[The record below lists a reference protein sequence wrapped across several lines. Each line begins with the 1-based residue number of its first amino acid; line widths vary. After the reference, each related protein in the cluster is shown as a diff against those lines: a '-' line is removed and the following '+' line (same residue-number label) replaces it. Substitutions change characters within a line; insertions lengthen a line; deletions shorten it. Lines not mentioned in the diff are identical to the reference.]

1 MSSLH
6 GISELVSCPMTTE
19 LRRGTVA
26 WAELDPVRG
35 REQSGRRPVLVVA
48 SDLYLEQADTL
59 AIIVPCTTRD
69 RGWPNH
75 VKLTGEHLALPDTTY
90 AMTEQPRTVTRE
102 RLLDVAGVVD
112 TRTMGE
118 VDGWLRDFLALP

>member
-1 MSSLH
+1 M
-6 GISELVSCPMTTE
+6 PTE
-19 LRRGTVA
+19 VCRGAVV

-35 REQSGRRPVLVVA
+35 REQAGRRPALVVA

-59 AIIVPCTTRD
+59 AIVVPATTTE

-75 VKLTGEHLALPDTTY
+75 VLLRGPDLVLPARTY

-102 RLLDVAGVVD
+102 RFVDMAGIVDAATMRDVD
-112 TRTMGE
+112 R
-118 VDGWLRDFLALP
+118 WLRDFLALPASVRRG

>member
-1 MSSLH
+1 MNS
-6 GISELVSCPMTTE
+6 GTGTWPWGTGQMIGD
-19 LRRGTVA
+19 LRRGMVA

-35 REQSGRRPVLVVA
+35 REQAVRRPVLVIA

-59 AIIVPCTTRD
+59 AIIVPATTTD

-75 VKLTGEHLALPDTTY
+75 VALRGEDLSLALPTF

-102 RLLDVAGVVD
+102 RLVEMAGSVD
-112 TRTMGE
+112 AATMRD

>member
-1 MSSLH
+1 MAN
-6 GISELVSCPMTTE
+6 E
-19 LRRGTVA
+19 LRRGMVV

-35 REQSGRRPVLVVA
+35 REQAGRRPALVIA

-59 AIIVPCTTRD
+59 AIIVPATTTE

-75 VKLTGEHLALPDTTY
+75 VLLRGPDLSFGQPTF

-102 RLLDVAGVVD
+102 RLFDVIGVVD
-112 TRTMGE
+112 AETMRE
-118 VDGWLRDFLALP
+118 VDGWLGDFLGLPATR